1 MFFHE
6 FYKVF
11 QNSFFY
17 NTIERQHLPY
27 IHLSIFLERF
37 CVFID
42 NYEHVLLQDEKI
54 LDSRLHIVKPFMTE
68 AIII

>member
-17 NTIERQHLPY
+17 KTYNTIERQHLPY
-27 IHLSIFLERF
+27 IHSSIFLERF

-42 NYEHVLLQDEKI
+42 NYEHAFHYKTNK
-54 LDSRLHIVKPFMTE
+54 S
-68 AIII
+68 

>member
-17 NTIERQHLPY
+17 KTYNTFERQHLPY
-27 IHLSIFLERF
+27 IHSPIFLERF

-42 NYEHVLLQDEKI
+42 NYEHVFHYKMKK
-54 LDSRLHIVKPFMTE
+54 S
-68 AIII
+68 